1 MADDSPEFN
10 GVLRSRMGFQK
21 QMVVALIESRLLVC
35 WVAWLHVSRSV
46 SYADTVACLSIRAM
60 NDLGML
66 RVFSGGEGGG
76 TLKLIHLT
84 KHPVSGMLVDEI
96 KPFRSAGEMFAV
108 LEEGLDHRWRTVEK
122 SVWHER
128 DLQRRRKRSEGHGMG

>member
-1 MADDSPEFN
+1 MADDSAELIRALGF
-10 GVLRSRMGFQK
+10 RMGFRPQA
-21 QMVVALIESRLLVC
+21 VIVLIESRLLVC
-35 WVAWLHVSRSV
+35 WAAWLRVSRSV
-46 SYADTVACLSIRAM
+46 SYPDTVAWLSIRAM